1 MTTGTDHEYEHHT
14 HGQDNQVLEVILG
27 PGQSVHTENGAM
39 CFMEKGIRMHTGTG
53 RKRGPWSILKR
64 KISGE
69 SVLLSIFTNN
79 GEEPAP
85 LGLNPAHPAH
95 IKAVRLDAS
104 RPDIICQQ
112 GSFLAGHP
120 DVRVTIAVA
129 SIKTTVFGRG
139 NLVMQRLHGLG
150 QAFLTGNGVI
160 IEKEL
165 EPGETFLTEPK
176 AIAAFEDSVDYGA
189 EMFGGGSNILWSK
202 ENMFALKLTG
212 PGRVWFQSASQ
223 TPRHT
228 YTRPKDRARAAGG

>member
-1 MTTGTDHEYEHHT
+1 
-14 HGQDNQVLEVILG
+14 
-27 PGQSVHTENGAM
+27 
-39 CFMEKGIRMHTGTG
+39 MEKGIRMHTGTG

-69 SVLLSIFTNN
+69 NVLLSIFTNE
-79 GEEPAP
+79 GEERAL

-95 IKAVRLDAS
+95 IQPVFLDAD

-120 DVRVTIAVA
+120 DVRVTISVA
-129 SIKTTVFGRG
+129 SIKTTVFGKG
-139 NLVMQRLHGLG
+139 NLIMQRLHGLG

-160 IEKEL
+160 MEKTL
-165 EPGETFLTEPK
+165 EPGEAFLTESR
-176 AIAAFEDSVDYGA
+176 AIAAFEETVDYST

-223 TPRHT
+223 MPRHT
-228 YTRPKDRARAAGG
+228 FARQKDMAKTARG